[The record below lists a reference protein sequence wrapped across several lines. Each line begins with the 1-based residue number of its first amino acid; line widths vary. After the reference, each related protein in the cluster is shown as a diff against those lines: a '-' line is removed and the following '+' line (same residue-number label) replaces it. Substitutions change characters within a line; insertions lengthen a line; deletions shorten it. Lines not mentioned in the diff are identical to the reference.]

1 LKKSILC
8 PDNITIILGL
18 DSMTHFRRKALC
30 AAIGVTF
37 SVSTAPLM
45 AAEVGNF
52 FNAEANSKLKV
63 GVFYSNATRDVEHDG
78 SANIIS
84 FSGSEVNPDN
94 QSEEMTLSFSQTLTN
109 LDGEEDN
116 DDIYLKISYALTPK
130 IEVYT
135 KVGFTASELD
145 AGDGTAHLNYSEIL
159 TEAGEPVSGGSLSA
173 SGPGPAQASDQRTD
187 YGWMLG
193 LGSKVVLFE
202 WASGWN
208 LGLDGQYIYRK
219 QDMDK
224 NFFRFDDAQ
233 FELSDH
239 DSHEIQ
245 SSLLLGKNTG
255 NFRPYGGL
263 SFTKYKSEYDVDT
276 NFQIPEELPLGI
288 DYFNLGG
295 KLKYENED
303 EFGFFGGFEYE
314 VNSIFF
320 SFEMRAGDEK
330 GVSLGV
336 SFPL

>member
-1 LKKSILC
+1 
-8 PDNITIILGL
+8 
-18 DSMTHFRRKALC
+18 MTNFRRKALC
-30 AAIGVTF
+30 AAIGATF
-37 SVSTAPLM
+37 AVSTAPLM

-52 FNAEANSKLKV
+52 FNVEANSKLKV
-63 GVFYSNATRDVEHDG
+63 GVFYSNATRDVEQHG
-78 SANIIS
+78 STHLIS
-84 FSGSEVNPDN
+84 FSESEVDPQDP
-94 QSEEMTLSFSQTLTN
+94 SLETISSISMKMTD

-116 DDIYLKISYALTPK
+116 DDIYLKMSYALTPK

-145 AGDGTAHLNYSEIL
+145 AGDGIAHLEGYAYL
-159 TEAGEPVSGGSLSA
+159 LLDGEPVLGGFISESE
-173 SGPGPAQASDQRTD
+173 PGPAQASDQRTD
-187 YGWMLG
+187 YGWMIG

-224 NFFRFDDAQ
+224 NLFGDDTFQ
-233 FELSDH
+233 LELSDH
-239 DSHEIQ
+239 DSQEIQ
-245 SSLLLGKNTG
+245 GSLLLGKNTG
-255 NFRPYGGL
+255 NFRPYGGV
-263 SFTKYKSEYDVDT
+263 SFTKYKSEYDVDG
-276 NFQIPEELPLGI
+276 NIDDLPPIPFSIE
-288 DYFNLGG
+288 DFKLGG